1 VGGGK
6 LNEIFLGN
14 LEGVLISILGY
25 FIFVKFF
32 PLEKIE
38 NEVPY
43 EKPLS
48 LKRMRYGFVP
58 VAYFALMVCL
68 LIVQARRNNDS
79 DPFSVTWKIY
89 FGYCLFSIYAF
100 VIWPMF
106 KFLSKKRSD

>member
-1 VGGGK
+1 M

-25 FIFVKFF
+25 LIFVKFF

-48 LKRMRYGFVP
+48 LKRIRYGLVP
-58 VAYFALMVCL
+58 VAYFVLMAYLVV
-68 LIVQARRNNDS
+68 VQARRPNDS
-79 DPFSVTWKIY
+79 DPLSVTWKIY
-89 FGYCLFSIYAF
+89 FGYCLFSSCAF
-100 VIWPMF
+100 LIWPMF
-106 KFLSKKRSD
+106 KFLSKKNSDQ